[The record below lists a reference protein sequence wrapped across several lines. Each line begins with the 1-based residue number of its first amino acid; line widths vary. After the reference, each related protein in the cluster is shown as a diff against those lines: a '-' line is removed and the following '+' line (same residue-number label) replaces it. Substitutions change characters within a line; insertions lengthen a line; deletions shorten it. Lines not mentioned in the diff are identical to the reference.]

1 MIDRMDTVANVN
13 MKLLQSFLAVAEHG
27 SFRLAAE
34 NLHRSHSAI
43 SAQIMQLEAQLDV
56 RLFERT
62 TRNVRLTD
70 EGGQLLDSAR
80 RALYEL
86 ELGMRRIRESA
97 DMKRGQLSLA
107 ASSNLASIYLPKVLA
122 EFVQTHPQIAVT
134 VSELTSKELFE
145 AVHGKKVDFAIG
157 PEIDDK
163 ALHFETILVEPLQAL
178 IPMALPQSRRE
189 SITLVELARLPLV
202 LSSPATAIR
211 ERFELALAD
220 AGLTISSRFQFTQ
233 AQTIIAMAEAGLGA
247 AVLPASSLTK
257 AQAPTARIV
266 AIEPPIRRNMA
277 LITLLNQKL
286 SPAAARLAD
295 KIRNDVRMA
304 TGYRAGF

>member
-1 MIDRMDTVANVN
+1 MDFVGNVN
-13 MKLLQSFLAVAEHG
+13 MKLLQSFLAVAEQG

-34 NLHRSHSAI
+34 VLNRSHSAI

-62 TRNVRLTD
+62 TRNVQLTD
-70 EGGQLLDSAR
+70 EGRQLLDSAR

-86 ELGMRRIRESA
+86 QLGMRLIRESA
-97 DMKRGQLSLA
+97 DIKRGQLSLA

-122 EFVQTHPQIAVT
+122 EFVETHPQIAVT

-145 AVHGKKVDFAIG
+145 AVRSKKVDFAIG

-163 ALHFETILVEPLQAL
+163 ALRFETILIEPLQAL
-178 IPMALPQSRRE
+178 VPLRFPEAQRDH
-189 SITLVELARLPLV
+189 ITLEELLRLPLV

-211 ERFELALAD
+211 ERFETALRERN
-220 AGLTISSRFQFTQ
+220 LSISSRFQFIQ
-233 AQTIIAMAEAGLGA
+233 AQTIIAMAEAGLGV

-257 AQAPTARIV
+257 AHSPTARIV
-266 AIEPPIRRNMA
+266 SIEPPIRRKMA
-277 LITLLNQKL
+277 LITLPTQTL

-295 KIRNDVRMA
+295 KITNDFRRM
-304 TGYRAGF
+304 TGYCADV

>member
-1 MIDRMDTVANVN
+1 MDTIGNVN
-13 MKLLQSFLAVAEHG
+13 MKLLQSFLAVAEQG

-34 NLHRSHSAI
+34 VLHRSHSAI

-62 TRNVRLTD
+62 TRNVQLTE
-70 EGGQLLDSAR
+70 EGRQLLDSAR

-86 ELGMRRIRESA
+86 HLGMRRIRESA
-97 DMKRGQLSLA
+97 DIKRGQLSLA

-122 EFVQTHPQIAVT
+122 EFVETHPQITVT
-134 VSELTSKELFE
+134 VSELTSKDLFE
-145 AVHGKKVDFAIG
+145 AVRAKKVDFAIG

-163 ALHFETILVEPLQAL
+163 ALRFETILIEPLQAL
-178 IPMALPQSRRE
+178 VPVRFPEAQRDH
-189 SITLVELARLPLV
+189 ITLAELLRMPLV

-211 ERFELALAD
+211 KRFETALREQN
-220 AGLTISSRFQFTQ
+220 LSISSRFQFIQ
-233 AQTIIAMAEAGLGA
+233 AQTIIAMAEAGLGV

-266 AIEPPIRRNMA
+266 SIHPPIRRKMA
-277 LITLLNQKL
+277 LITLPAQKL

-295 KIRNDVRMA
+295 KITNDVRLM
-304 TGYRAGF
+304 TGYSAAEL

>member
-1 MIDRMDTVANVN
+1 MDFVGNVN
-13 MKLLQSFLAVAEHG
+13 MKLLQSFLAVAEQG

-34 NLHRSHSAI
+34 VLNRSHSAI

-62 TRNVRLTD
+62 TRNVQLTD
-70 EGGQLLDSAR
+70 EGRQLLDSAR

-86 ELGMRRIRESA
+86 QLGMRRIRESA
-97 DMKRGQLSLA
+97 DIKRGQLSLA

-122 EFVQTHPQIAVT
+122 EFVETHPQIAVT

-145 AVHGKKVDFAIG
+145 AVRARKVDFAIG

-163 ALHFETILVEPLQAL
+163 ALGFETILIEPLQAL
-178 IPMALPQSRRE
+178 VPVRFPEAQRDH
-189 SITLVELARLPLV
+189 ITLAELLRMPLV

-211 ERFELALAD
+211 ERFEIALREQN
-220 AGLTISSRFQFTQ
+220 LSISSRFQFIQ
-233 AQTIIAMAEAGLGA
+233 AQTIIAMAEAGLGV

-257 AQAPTARIV
+257 AHAPTARIV
-266 AIEPPIRRNMA
+266 AIEPPIQRKMA
-277 LITLLNQKL
+277 LITLPAQTL

-295 KIRNDVRMA
+295 KITKDVRRM
-304 TGYRAGF
+304 TGYCAADV